1 MIMKKALLSLSIT
14 AGAMV
19 AVATPVTSVA
29 GVGVQLIFAP
39 PPVRYEVVPAPIRG
53 YVWVPGY
60 WDWRSRHQIWVSGR
74 WVREHPGYA
83 YQPNRWFERGGR
95 GHLERAD
102 REPARSRDSD
112 RDGVPDRFDRQPNNP
127 YRR

>member
-1 MIMKKALLSLSIT
+1 MIMKKALLSLSIA
-14 AGAMV
+14 AGAVV
-19 AVATPVTSVA
+19 AVATPVTSAA
-29 GVGVQLIFAP
+29 GAGVQLIFAP
-39 PPVRYEVVPAPIRG
+39 PPVRYEIVPAPIRG

-60 WDWRSRHQIWVSGR
+60 WDWRGRHQIWVSGS

-83 YQPNRWFERGGR
+83 YQSNRRIEGAHWE
-95 GHLERAD
+95 H
-102 REPARSRDSD
+102 ARRRDSD